1 MPGFWIE
8 KNGSQAF
15 CEHPDYVGAKHSGE
29 ESLGQNQQLIIRMLR
44 PHQGSSKNGSI
55 PFFHP
60 SPLTVSQSNFTMKIH
75 KIDKKFIILIIGL
88 CGLLVAVTL
97 TPKIQEF
104 FGINRA
110 HTQEKIVALSYDDG
124 PKPPYTNQLLDV
136 LARDKIKATFYE
148 IGLNIEKHP
157 DIVRLIAAKGHE
169 LANHSYSHQS
179 MVFRS
184 PAFYSSEIEKTDSL
198 LRKLGGTQ
206 NITFRPPWGRRLLL
220 LPYILSR
227 MGKKLVIWDVDSEDY
242 VKELSAEA
250 IANRVTQQVRPGSIV
265 LMHDGGGDRSRTV
278 AATEIIIKSLKS
290 KGYEFL
296 TVSQLLSRGK

>member
-1 MPGFWIE
+1 M
-8 KNGSQAF
+8 
-15 CEHPDYVGAKHSGE
+15 
-29 ESLGQNQQLIIRMLR
+29 
-44 PHQGSSKNGSI
+44 
-55 PFFHP
+55 
-60 SPLTVSQSNFTMKIH
+60 TVSQSNLTVKIH
-75 KIDKKFIILIIGL
+75 KINRKFLILIIGL
-88 CGLLVAVTL
+88 SALLFAVTL

-110 HTQEKIVALSYDDG
+110 HTQQKIVALSYDDG
-124 PKPPYTNQLLDV
+124 PNPPYTNQLLDV

-157 DIVRLIAAKGHE
+157 DIVRLIVAKGNE

-184 PAFYSSEIEKTDSL
+184 PEFYRAEIEKTDSL
-198 LRKLGGTQ
+198 LRELNVTQ
-206 NITFRPPWGRRLLL
+206 DISFRPPWGRRLLL

-227 MGKKLVIWDVDSEDY
+227 MGKKLVLWDVDSEDY
-242 VKELSAEA
+242 VKELSAEG

-265 LMHDGGGDRSRTV
+265 LLHDGGGDRSRTV
-278 AATEIIIKSLKS
+278 AATKIIIKSLKS

-296 TVSQLLSRGK
+296 TVSQLLSRGR